1 MFGQRGFGG
10 LTEMLSATE
19 CQGEGKENRTVTESP
34 SEVPKT
40 IGHREKVCGEQMGCI
55 FDDNY
60 Y

>member
-1 MFGQRGFGG
+1 
-10 LTEMLSATE
+10 MLSATE